1 MPSPDQ
7 KDGVPEVSSSE
18 REVRRCP
25 DDGYCHHDC
34 TVAECFRVR
43 TCEPMGRNASGWT
56 TEEKHRY
63 GQQHC
68 NRVEDALIKAAHE
81 SEV

>member
-1 MPSPDQ
+1 
-7 KDGVPEVSSSE
+7 
-18 REVRRCP
+18 
-25 DDGYCHHDC
+25 
-34 TVAECFRVR
+34 
-43 TCEPMGRNASGWT
+43 MGRNASGWT